1 MMKDVVAPFN
11 NVLLGLRV
19 AQWVLY
25 SRSRSSKRQRYHGT
39 GVKKKILE
47 PRSRF

>member
-1 MMKDVVAPFN
+1 MKDVVAPFN

-25 SRSRSSKRQRYHGT
+25 SRSRSRLVLLLIVNGSAIMEQ
-39 GVKKKILE
+39 VLKKKY
-47 PRSRF
+47 